1 MDINSKLK
9 SKIKSNRKSIFELDA
24 KIEENR
30 SKIEEIRSSSERDN
44 ASIARNYTAA
54 FYGNHHLVLC
64 EYFQFHKISLI
75 EQR

>member
-9 SKIKSNRKSIFELDA
+9 LKIKSNRKAIFELDA

-30 SKIEEIRSSSERDN
+30 SKSEELRSSAERDN

-54 FYGNHHLVLC
+54 FYGNHHLTNRNFGHYPL
-64 EYFQFHKISLI
+64 
-75 EQR
+75 